1 MPDNENDTVL
11 VDVEAPEE
19 AWRSRLLTFIPQHY
33 LTRSLPLPPQLE
45 HAVALACCTKLQLK
59 SRLKDGVWATPV
71 QRQARQLLVSLLQV
85 RSLHLEVQSQFIGAL
100 QPNG

>member
-45 HAVALACCTKLQLK
+45 HAVALACSTKLQLK
-59 SRLKDGVWATPV
+59 SCLKYGVWVTPV

-85 RSLHLEVQSQFIGAL
+85 RSLHLEV
-100 QPNG
+100 